1 MIRRVSR
8 VLAVV
13 ACGAL
18 FAPVTAHACAVCFD
32 PNETTRD
39 AYAYTAAFLTLLP
52 LAMSG
57 GLVWWIRRRAAML
70 EETSSPAQMNGI
82 SRAK

>member
-8 VLAVV
+8 ALAVL

-32 PNETTRD
+32 PNETTRN

-52 LAMSG
+52 LLLSG
-57 GLVWWIRRRAAML
+57 GLFWWIRRRAAML
-70 EETSSPAQMNGI
+70 DATSSPPQMNGI
-82 SRAK
+82 SRA